1 MIVIFD
7 KSFSKSLDKIND
19 PSILKRI
26 ESVILKLEE
35 AESIERMPNT
45 KKLTGYI
52 SYYRVK
58 TGDYRIGFELVVP
71 GKVRII
77 TVLHRKDIYKKFP

>member
-26 ESVILKLEE
+26 ESVILKLEK
-35 AESIERMPNT
+35 AESLRECQTPKNWGVSLLLSCKNR
-45 KKLTGYI
+45 
-52 SYYRVK
+52 
-58 TGDYRIGFELVVP
+58 
-71 GKVRII
+71 
-77 TVLHRKDIYKKFP
+77 